1 MWKVILNFRNGE
13 TQPWSF
19 PNKQAAQHFL
29 NTVVFI
35 NEDCINATVVRED
48 EVKLDPNIQKTLD
61 NIKWNMDLVKKI
73 TSKF

>member
-35 NEDCINATVVRED
+35 NEDCINATEVRED
-48 EVKLDPNIQKTLD
+48 
-61 NIKWNMDLVKKI
+61 
-73 TSKF
+73 

>member
-19 PNKQAAQHFL
+19 PNKGAAQHFL

-48 EVKLDPNIQKTLD
+48 EIELDSTVQKTLD
-61 NIKWNMDLVKKI
+61 NIKWRMDLVNKI